1 LPSDL
6 IFKQIEEKPR
16 RETGGVFCWKILR
29 LLSNRK
35 AKRAGNFPPFRFSS
49 PVVDALAPFTNGGD
63 ANGGA
68 SDGANG
74 DASDRDDA
82 SVLPPA

>member
-16 RETGGVFCWKILR
+16 RETGGVFCWKILQ

-35 AKRAGNFPPFRFSS
+35 AKRAENFPPFRFSS
-49 PVVDALAPFTNGGD
+49 QQL
-63 ANGGA
+63 
-68 SDGANG
+68 
-74 DASDRDDA
+74 
-82 SVLPPA
+82 

>member
-1 LPSDL
+1 M
-6 IFKQIEEKPR
+6 R
-16 RETGGVFCWKILR
+16 
-29 LLSNRK
+29 SNRK
-35 AKRAGNFPPFRFSS
+35 RKKGRKFPALSFFISA
-49 PVVDALAPFTNGGD
+49 VVNALAHLTNGGDASGGD

-82 SVLPPA
+82 SVLLPA